1 MICSVDR
8 DAICENE
15 EKLAKDV
22 IPDRLAS
29 LSIVDCEIVVEFW
42 RIKSPPTMGS
52 LKMDSLTIG
61 SPTMGSPTMGS
72 LLILF

>member
-22 IPDRLAS
+22 TPERAAS
-29 LSIVDCEIVVEFW
+29 LSIVDCEIVVEAFW

-52 LKMDSLTIG
+52 LAMG